1 MAEVE
6 QLAAWQAE
14 AEAELLP
21 LLHALQIALARSG
34 VAPERLTARIAQVA
48 AQRALT
54 PTLDAV
60 AETLASLTRITALPQ
75 RAQGVAIQLS
85 AARGQMVAERAAEVL
100 LNRGEAFVSPYARL
114 AAQVL
119 VWDSHREGAR
129 EGAGEGGATHKT
141 FTRLRPAAE
150 PRAHSRL
157 EGMTLPIGQ
166 PFVIAGIACDGP
178 GDPRLPW
185 SERAWCGHIL
195 RYSRQP

>member
-1 MAEVE
+1 MAGAE
-6 QLAAWQAE
+6 QLVTWQGAAE
-14 AEAELLP
+14 ADLLP
-21 LLHALQIALARSG
+21 LFQALQLALSRGGA
-34 VAPERLTARIAQVA
+34 APERLTRAVAQAAARH
-48 AQRALT
+48 AL
-54 PTLDAV
+54 PPALDAA
-60 AETLASLTRITALPQ
+60 AETLASLVSVTALPQ
-75 RAQGVAIQLS
+75 RARAVAVRLS
-85 AARGQMVAERAAEVL
+85 AERGQVVAARAAEVL
-100 LNRGEAFVSPYARL
+100 LGRSEAFVSPYARL

-141 FTRLRPAAE
+141 FVRLRRAAE

-157 EGMTLPIGQ
+157 EGTTLPIGQ

-195 RYSRQP
+195 RYSKGG